1 MRGGCLGLLKRKK
14 ITRED
19 VIRRLGELAYGR
31 ANDAVR
37 LVFLE
42 PGEAESLDGL
52 DLSLL
57 AEVRRSEK
65 GLVEVKLCDRIR
77 ALELLAGLLEE
88 KEAPDS
94 EARRF
99 FAALEQ
105 AAAAQPEQG
114 GAPSRKDGGGA

>member
-1 MRGGCLGLLKRKK
+1 MRVRGGCLGLMRRKK

-31 ANDAVR
+31 SNDAVR

-42 PGEAESLDGL
+42 PGEAQAIDGL

-65 GLVEVKLCDRIR
+65 GLVEVKLCDRVR

-88 KEAPDS
+88 KEAQGS
-94 EARRF
+94 EAGRF

-105 AAAAQPEQG
+105 AAAPPEQR
-114 GAPSRKDGGGA
+114 APAPKDGGGA

>member
-1 MRGGCLGLLKRKK
+1 MVKRKK

-42 PGEAESLDGL
+42 PGEAERLDGL

-88 KEAPDS
+88 KEAPDG

-105 AAAAQPEQG
+105 AAAAQPEQE
-114 GAPSRKDGGGA
+114 APSRKDGGGA

>member
-1 MRGGCLGLLKRKK
+1 MFDLARRKK
-14 ITRED
+14 IARED

-42 PGEAESLDGL
+42 PGEARAIDGL

-94 EARRF
+94 EAGRF
-99 FAALEQ
+99 FAALEH
-105 AAAAQPEQG
+105 AAAAQPEPEG
-114 GAPSRKDGGGA
+114 ILPEEDGGGV